1 MAQYK
6 VKETIHLGE
15 QINNIGARK
24 GVKVIKDQI
33 VEGNIITKLVFNK
46 NTQGLEYKV
55 STTIMGQGRPSDG
68 MDRFFIQLEY
78 LEAVTS
84 SGTQM
89 GGSNTVSSS
98 QTGSNNTTPVNNLFT
113 TKNIAIGVISII
125 AILGILK
132 WQKVI

>member
-15 QINNIGARK
+15 QINNIGVRK

-55 STTIMGQGRPSDG
+55 PTTIMGQGRPSDG

-89 GGSNTVSSS
+89 GGSNT
-98 QTGSNNTTPVNNLFT
+98 TPVNNLFT